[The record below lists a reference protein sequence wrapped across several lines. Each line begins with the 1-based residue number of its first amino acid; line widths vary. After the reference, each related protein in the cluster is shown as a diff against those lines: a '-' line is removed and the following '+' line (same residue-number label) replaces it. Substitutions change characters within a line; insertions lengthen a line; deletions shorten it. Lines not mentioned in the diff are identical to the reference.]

1 MSMSDNPTRGPA
13 KPGPYITAGLLLA
26 IGIVMPLLVPM
37 YAHRSPELWGLP
49 FFYWYQLLW
58 VPMESLLVW
67 ITYLIVRREDR
78 RRRAA
83 VRGDRTDAT
92 EAEK

>member
-1 MSMSDNPTRGPA
+1 LLPR
-13 KPGPYITAGLLLA
+13 LLLA